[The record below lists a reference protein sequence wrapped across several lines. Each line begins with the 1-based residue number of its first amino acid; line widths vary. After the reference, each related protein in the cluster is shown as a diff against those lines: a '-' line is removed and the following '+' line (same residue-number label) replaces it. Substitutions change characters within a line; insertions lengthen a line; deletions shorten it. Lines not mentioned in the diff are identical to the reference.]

1 MEHGAARSSPSV
13 RTTQRETS
21 KRVWRN
27 WQTRMV
33 EGHVGATPWRFESSH
48 PHLVSVFPRDIPSVS
63 GGNPYCRSRGQSWPI
78 EPGLDTM
85 VGDWKRLPGDQ
96 SP

>member
-48 PHLVSVFPRDIPSVS
+48 PHFTPSSAGPLATLKLESVAWRGYH
-63 GGNPYCRSRGQSWPI
+63 GGTRHHPF
-78 EPGLDTM
+78 
-85 VGDWKRLPGDQ
+85 
-96 SP
+96 